1 MNACTVLVAIIFLP
15 PLVEAGPLEELTLPL
30 APQEAA
36 LFDEHLAALHDHLR
50 QAADPAAFVAGIVD
64 VHMMRLRREHA
75 LYAWIE
81 DDDVGVRPGCDGS
94 LTRIEPEHPGRC
106 GGDQLDEAVEA
117 YAALLHTAIVDQR
130 EAVLDPRQA
139 VGDLGEIALA
149 QYLLFAEM
157 EGAVVGRHQLQVVL
171 EQALPEVVLV
181 RARPQRRRADVLG
194 ALEAGTA
201 QVVEAQI

>member
-81 DDDVGVRPGCDGS
+81 DDDVGVRPGCDGP
-94 LTRIEPEHPGRC
+94 LARIEPEHPGRC
-106 GGDQLDEAVEA
+106 GGDQLDEAVET

-130 EAVLDPRQA
+130 EP
-139 VGDLGEIALA
+139 
-149 QYLLFAEM
+149 
-157 EGAVVGRHQLQVVL
+157 
-171 EQALPEVVLV
+171 
-181 RARPQRRRADVLG
+181 

-201 QVVEAQI
+201 EVVEAQIEVLGAGLGEGRRPLVAGDAHRVQRLLGTEMNYVDRH